1 MAPVGDDFILGKAI
15 SRYTNMIVLSGLGS
29 ANVARYE
36 AHKASGVK
44 KQ

>member
-1 MAPVGDDFILGKAI
+1 MVPMGDDFILGRALG
-15 SRYTNMIVLSGLGS
+15 RYTNMIVLSGLGS